1 MIIKIGNQKL
11 YCTRKRDHKSYLF
24 RRIMELRSEVIDEVL
39 IGTQKN
45 RIPIQ
50 LLKEKAKLIKKYSR
64 RLKILDI

>member
-11 YCTRKRDHKSYLF
+11 YCTRKGDHKSYLF

-39 IGTQKN
+39 IGTQNN
-45 RIPIQ
+45 RIPVK

-64 RLKILDI
+64 RLKLIDI

>member
-24 RRIMELRSEVIDEVL
+24 HRIMELRSEVIDEVL
-39 IGTQKN
+39 IGTQNN
-45 RIPIQ
+45 RIPVK

-64 RLKILDI
+64 RLKLIDI